1 MSMKTV
7 AAATEHDLSAI
18 VATVVALAEKK
29 AGGKKNGK
37 AGDFSRFIQQFFA
50 GSPPDELKTR
60 TSETLYDVAARA
72 WELLQ
77 KRKVSAPKLA
87 VSNIDGG
94 NPRTIVQIIN
104 DDMPFLVSSVTC
116 EMERMEMNPLL
127 VIHPV
132 LSVRRDIDGNLVELC
147 APSQHNDDPEAD
159 NGIMAESVMHIEVAG
174 HSEDE
179 MVDRLRDNVTSA
191 LSDVRVAVRDW
202 AAMRRETGHFAADFD
217 GPVAGVKPARTKE
230 VTDFLRWLHDDH
242 FTFLGYRRFRFEGKG
257 KARKVKIEQQHSLG
271 VLTKSR
277 LMIFEGLSDGAPV
290 PAQFADFLD
299 SKNMLLILKA
309 NQRSTVH
316 RRVHFDVVAVK
327 IIDAAGA
334 VAGMHMLVGLF
345 TADVYTNSPNF
356 VPVLRNKLDRIR
368 ERVGFRKYSHDDK
381 ILQNVMENLPRDE
394 LFETSDTQLLQTAL
408 GILHLQQRPHTAV
421 FVRPDQFERFASIL
435 VYVPRDRYD
444 TALRLTI
451 SDILLKAF
459 DGRLSSFY
467 TQVTDSPLAR
477 LHYIIAT
484 KPGHVPKVDVK
495 DIEQR
500 ITQAARAWSDDL
512 RSALTKSLGER
523 EGGRLADVY
532 AHAFPAAYRERFDA
546 ETAVNDMARVNAVM
560 GSKQVGIHVYQ
571 PQGATG
577 GTVFIKIYNVGAPLP
592 LSDVMPVLEHMG
604 FKVMG
609 EEPFQITPLGSTGG
623 RGPVWLQNFGMTV
636 ATNTPIDITKSRAEL
651 EEAFQRVWAGDMESD
666 GFNKLVALADLA
678 WREVTILR
686 AYAKYLRQATFPF
699 SQAYIENAF
708 AAHPKVARLLVDMF
722 LANFDPALNNGTKA
736 KATAAK
742 VEKIRGE
749 ITAAL
754 DAVTNADEDRI
765 LRRYLNLMDSTLRT
779 NYFQKGADGKPKSYT
794 SYKLNSRTV
803 EELPLPRM
811 NVEVFVY
818 APRVEAIHLRGGKVA
833 RGGIRWSD
841 RREDFR
847 SEVLGLVKAQMVK
860 NAVIVPTGS
869 KGGFVV
875 KRPPTTGGR
884 EAFQAEGIECYK
896 TLQRGLLDITDNVV
910 NDKLVPPV
918 DVVRKDEDDPYLVV
932 AADKGTATFSDIA
945 NGVSAEYG
953 FWLGDAYA
961 SGGSVGYDH
970 KAMGITARGAW
981 ECVKRHFR
989 EMGVDCQTQGFT
1001 CVGVGDMSGD
1011 VFGNGMLMSKHTK
1024 LLAAF
1029 NHLHIFIDPNP
1040 EDPAKSFAERERMFK
1055 LPRSNWTDYNAKL
1068 ISKGGGV
1075 FERSAKTIKL
1085 SPEMKALLEISKAEA
1100 TPVEIMNAILKAQ
1113 VDLLFFGGIGT
1124 YVKSA
1129 AEANAEASDRAN
1141 DAIRV
1146 NGAQIRAKVVG
1157 EGANLGMTQ
1166 RGRIE
1171 AAKNGLRLNTD
1182 AIDNSAGVDCSD
1194 HEVNIKILLNVQ
1206 MGMGKLTLPNRNK
1219 LLAEMTEEVGHL
1231 VLRDN
1236 YQQSQTISMMQH
1248 KGAQL
1253 LDAQQRTMKL
1263 FEREGLLNRD
1273 IEFLPNDEEIQERLG
1288 AGQGLTRPEL
1298 AVFLPYGKMWL
1309 YDKIISSDLPDD
1321 PITEQDLQEYFPQ
1334 PLQKKFSQ
1342 AISRHKLRR
1351 EIIGTVVTNN
1361 FINRVGPSFLTT
1373 LMERTGL
1380 GPVDVARAYT
1390 VTEAAYRLRQ
1400 IWSDIEAL
1408 DNKVPAAVQMEM
1420 LLEVARMLERSVLW
1434 MLRHVQ
1440 APIDMTKQIK
1450 SLKPGVDAL
1459 RKSLSSVW
1467 SDEVAAYV
1475 NRQAE
1480 AYQKKGVPAKL
1491 ALEVASIYRLAAAN
1505 DITVIADT
1513 TKQTVPEAARLYY
1526 LVGERFGL
1534 GALRARTEGFAT
1546 VSHWDKLAVS
1556 AAIEELFSQQRTIAQ
1571 RVTAASKGKLTPEKA
1586 LDAWV
1591 ADNKSRIDRF
1601 DQVLAEVKAT
1611 DALSLSMLTVA
1622 NRQLSAMTAA
1632 ST

>member
-1 MSMKTV
+1 MPM
-7 AAATEHDLSAI
+7 D
-18 VATVVALAEKK
+18 VVAPAADIIAAVVAVADKRAAGKK
-29 AGGKKNGK
+29 APQN
-37 AGDFSRFIQQFFA
+37 AQLFARFVRQFFA
-50 GSPPDELKTR
+50 GSPPDELAGR
-60 TSETLYDVAARA
+60 TPEALADMAAAAWDFFQTHKAGSAKVSVAAAGERA
-72 WELLQ
+72 VIQ
-77 KRKVSAPKLA
+77 V
-87 VSNIDGG
+87 V
-94 NPRTIVQIIN
+94 N
-104 DDMPFLVSSVTC
+104 DDMPFLVSSTIC
-116 EMERMEMNPLL
+116 ELERMDLGSLL

-132 LSVRRDIDGNLVELC
+132 LTVQRDVDGNLVELR
-147 APSQHNDDPEAD
+147 AGSDENSGKKRGDAFESLMYIEIPSPSDGDTSRIAD
-159 NGIMAESVMHIEVAG
+159 NLKSVLNDI
-174 HSEDE
+174 
-179 MVDRLRDNVTSA
+179 RL
-191 LSDVRVAVRDW
+191 AVRDW
-202 AAMRRETGHFAADFD
+202 AAMRRVTGHFAADFD

-230 VTDFLRWLHDDH
+230 VVDFLHWLNDDH
-242 FTFLGYRRFRFEGKG
+242 FTYLGYRLLHLKGTGKTRSF
-257 KARKVKIEQQHSLG
+257 AVENQHSLG
-271 VLTKSR
+271 VLTKAR
-277 LMIFEGLSDGAPV
+277 LAIFDGVADGAPV
-290 PAQFADFLD
+290 PPQFAEFLD
-299 SKNMLLILKA
+299 SKNILLILKA

-327 IIDAAGA
+327 IIDDKGA
-334 VAGMHMLVGLF
+334 VTGIHMLVGLF

-356 VPVLRNKLDRIR
+356 VPVLRNKLERIR
-368 ERVGFRKYSHDDK
+368 ERVGFRKHSHDDK

-394 LFETSDTQLLQTAL
+394 LFETSDSQLMETAV
-408 GILHLQQRPHTAV
+408 GILHLQQRPHTAL
-421 FVRPDQFERFASIL
+421 FVRQDQFERFVSIL
-435 VYVPRDRYD
+435 VYVPRDRFD
-444 TALRLTI
+444 TALRLSI
-451 SDILLKAF
+451 GDILTKAF

-467 TQVTDSPLAR
+467 TQVSDSALAR
-477 LHYIIAT
+477 IHYIIAT
-484 KPGHVPKVDVK
+484 RPGHVPDVDAKAIEAQVVK
-495 DIEQR
+495 
-500 ITQAARAWSDDL
+500 AARAWTDDL
-512 RSALTKSLGER
+512 RAALVKKYGER
-523 EGGRLADVY
+523 EGARQSDAYVN
-532 AHAFPAAYRERFDA
+532 AFPISYREHFEA
-546 ETAVNDMARVNAVM
+546 ATAVGDIALIDQTLET
-560 GSKQVGIHVYQ
+560 KQVGIHVYQ
-571 PQGATG
+571 PQGGTG
-577 GTVFIKIYNVGAPLP
+577 GTVCIKIYNAGAPLP

-604 FKVMG
+604 FKVLG
-609 EEPFQITPLGSTGG
+609 EEPFQVSPQGGG
-623 RGPVWLQNFGMTV
+623 RSPVWLQNFSMV
-636 ATNTPIDITKSRAEL
+636 VSSNAPIDIAAAREAI
-651 EEAFQRVWAGDMESD
+651 EEAFRRVWAGEMESD
-666 GFNKLVALADLA
+666 GFNRLVALADLG

-686 AYAKYLRQATFPF
+686 AYAKYLRQAAFPF

-708 AAHPKVARLLVDMF
+708 AAHPKVAKLLVEMF
-722 LANFDPALNNGTKA
+722 LVIFDPALNTGAKAKASAA
-736 KATAAK
+736 KATA
-742 VEKIRGE
+742 IRGE
-749 ITAAL
+749 IIAAL

-765 LRRYLNLMDSTLRT
+765 LRRYLNLLDSTLRT
-779 NYFQKGADGKPKSYT
+779 NYFQKGADGQAKTYT
-794 SYKLNSRTV
+794 SYKLNSRTI
-803 EELPLPRM
+803 EDLPLPRM

-896 TLQRGLLDITDNVV
+896 TLQRGLLDITDNIV

-945 NGVSAEYG
+945 NGVSAEYN

-989 EMGVDCQTQGFT
+989 EMGVDTQAQDFT

-1040 EDPAKSFAERERMFK
+1040 ADPAKSFAERERMFK

-1085 SPEMKALLEISKAEA
+1085 TPEMKTLLEISKAEA
-1100 TPVEIMNAILKAQ
+1100 TPAEIMNAILKAN

-1124 YVKSA
+1124 YVKSSS
-1129 AEANAEASDRAN
+1129 EAHAEASDKAN

-1146 NGAQIRAKVVG
+1146 NGGQLRAKVVG

-1171 AAKNGLRLNTD
+1171 AAKNGTRLNTD

-1206 MGMGKLTLPNRNK
+1206 MSMGKLALPARNK
-1219 LLAEMTEEVGHL
+1219 LLAEMTDEVGNL

-1236 YQQSQTISMMQH
+1236 YQQSQTISMLQVR
-1248 KGAQL
+1248 GPQL
-1253 LDAQQRTMKL
+1253 LDAQQRTMKV

-1273 IEFLPNDEEIQERLG
+1273 IEFLPNDEEIQERMA

-1309 YDKIISSDLPDD
+1309 YDKIIGSDLPDD
-1321 PITEQDLQEYFPQ
+1321 PTTEDDLQTYFPQ
-1334 PLQKKFSQ
+1334 PLQKKYAQ
-1342 AISRHKLRR
+1342 AISKHKLRR

-1361 FINRVGPSFLTT
+1361 FINRVGPSFITT
-1373 LMERTGL
+1373 LMERTGH

-1390 VTEAAYRLRQ
+1390 VTETAYSLRG
-1400 IWSDIEAL
+1400 IWSGIEAL
-1408 DNKVPAAVQMEM
+1408 DNKVPAAVQLEM
-1420 LLEVARMLERSVLW
+1420 LIEVSRMLERSVQWL
-1434 MLRHVQ
+1434 LRHV
-1440 APIDMTKQIK
+1440 PTPMDITKQIGL
-1450 SLKPGVDAL
+1450 LKPGVDEL
-1459 RKSLSSVW
+1459 RKCLPNVW
-1467 SDEVAAYV
+1467 SDEVAGYIK
-1475 NRQAE
+1475 RQSE
-1480 AYQKKGVPAKL
+1480 LYQSKGVPAKL
-1491 ALEVASIYRLAAAN
+1491 AMDVASIYRLAAAN
-1505 DITVIADT
+1505 DITTIAAT
-1513 TKQTVPEAARLYY
+1513 SKQAVPDAARLYY

-1556 AAIEELFSQQRTIAQ
+1556 AAIEELFAHQRGIAQ
-1571 RVTAASKGKLTPEKA
+1571 RVIAASKGKLAGEKA
-1586 LDAWV
+1586 LESWV
-1591 ADNKSRIDRF
+1591 TQHKARIDRY
-1601 DQVLAEVKAT
+1601 DQVFAEVRAA
-1611 DALSLSMLTVA
+1611 DSLSLSMLTVA
-1622 NRQLSAMTAA
+1622 NRQLSAMT
-1632 ST
+1632 TG